1 MTNSN
6 IAEWHSLPLD
16 EMYDIFKYNSGIA
29 FSLKK
34 CMTNLNIT
42 ECHSLQLDEMD
53 DKSNIAEWHSL
64 QIDEMYNKFKYNRVA

>member
-1 MTNSN
+1 MTN
-6 IAEWHSLPLD
+6 EFL
-16 EMYDIFKYNSGIA
+16 ESGIA
-29 FSLKK
+29 FRLTK

-64 QIDEMYNKFKYNRVA
+64 QIDKMNDKFKYNKVA